1 MNISKLKALIPASF
15 EYTYL
20 DAEDTEQKETITLA
34 LKRMSFTTT
43 ASKTFREAMENEDTN
58 AISNLLSKLIDSW
71 NMDLDGAEFAPSAE
85 NIGACPAD
93 FVGQL
98 SECVFKRL
106 FPNPT
111 RALPSPNGSEQTEN
125 SATDAVT
132 NSESD
137 SDLPKPAD
145 TGE

>member
-20 DAEDTEQKETITLA
+20 DAENNEQKETITLA

-106 FPNPT
+106 FPNPQ

-125 SATDAVT
+125 SAMDAVT

-137 SDLPKPAD
+137 SDSPKPVD